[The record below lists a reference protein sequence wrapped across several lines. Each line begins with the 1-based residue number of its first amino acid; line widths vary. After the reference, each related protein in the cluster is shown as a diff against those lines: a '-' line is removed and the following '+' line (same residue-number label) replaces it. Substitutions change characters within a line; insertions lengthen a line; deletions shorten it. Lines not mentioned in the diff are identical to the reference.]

1 MEDSMNQGIPS
12 FNAVITGASSG
23 IGWSLALML
32 AKEGCTL
39 GLIGRNTEA
48 LSSLAAKCR
57 QAGAIVELGVIDVR
71 DCASLQSWIRHFD
84 ERHPIDWFIAN
95 AGMSASIQEGRH
107 LEQIEEAHQVIH
119 TNLMGVIDSMDAI
132 VPLMCGRN
140 RGQIGLVSSLAAL
153 RGMALT
159 PVYSASKAGVKA
171 YGEALRDLL
180 APSGVGVSIICPG
193 FVETPMSDRFPGPR
207 PQMLSPERAAQKIT
221 RGLERNQAYIDFPW
235 HFAFGLR
242 LLSILPFGVGS
253 FMLRLLSLQ
262 AK

>member
-1 MEDSMNQGIPS
+1 MNQGIPS
-12 FNAVITGASSG
+12 FNVVITGASSG
-23 IGWSLALML
+23 IGRSLALML
-32 AKEGCTL
+32 AKEGRTL
-39 GLIGRNTEA
+39 GLIGRNAEA

-57 QAGAIVELGVIDVR
+57 QAGAIVELGEIDVR

-95 AGMSASIQEGRH
+95 AGITASIQEGRH
-107 LEQIEEAHQVIH
+107 LEQIEDAHQVVH

-140 RGQIGLVSSLAAL
+140 RGQIGLLSSLAAL

-193 FVETPMSDRFPGPR
+193 FVETPMSDQFPGPR
-207 PQMLSPERAAQKIT
+207 PQMLSPERAAQKIIH
-221 RGLERNQAYIDFPW
+221 GLARNQAYIDFPW

-253 FMLRLLSLQ
+253 FMLRLFSLQ

>member
-1 MEDSMNQGIPS
+1 MFDGTDADGFTPTNGWASGDHDLGYEGLKRVRQLWFEGRIAPTQTVRVEVSVD
-12 FNAVITGASSG
+12 NADY
-23 IGWSLALML
+23 
-32 AKEGCTL
+32 
-39 GLIGRNTEA
+39 
-48 LSSLAAKCR
+48 
-57 QAGAIVELGVIDVR
+57 VELGEIDVR
-71 DCASLQSWIRHFD
+71 DCMSLQSWIRYFD

-95 AGMSASIQEGRH
+95 AGISASIQEGRH
-107 LEQIEEAHQVIH
+107 LEQIEDAHQVIH

-132 VPLMCGRN
+132 VPLMCVRN

-207 PQMLSPERAAQKIT
+207 PQMLSPERAAQKII
-221 RGLERNQAYIDFPW
+221 RGLARNQAYIDFPW